1 MVNKLRKPSLYV
13 LAIFGLVLLY
23 GASVSSARVQEEAE
37 IKYASILG
45 DYEFDMSSLGLGT
58 ITITFYVEEGE
69 LLVATET
76 SSAPGK
82 LEPIQGKEF
91 AFIVEDPDE
100 GTYQITFLKDD
111 TGKYTKCHIA
121 NESMDI
127 NVTGNKI

>member
-82 LEPIQGKEF
+82 LEI
-91 AFIVEDPDE
+91 
-100 GTYQITFLKDD
+100 
-111 TGKYTKCHIA
+111 
-121 NESMDI
+121 M
-127 NVTGNKI
+127 